1 MGAKLASRTGPGPGK
16 GEELYIL
23 MKYRKITAGSGRDY
37 LNMNNPDPNMKIL
50 IV

>member
-1 MGAKLASRTGPGPGK
+1 VEDQYLFIKYKNIAKG
-16 GEELYIL
+16 GEE
-23 MKYRKITAGSGRDY
+23 DD